1 METDGTHA
9 NGIFSY
15 GEGTTV
21 EISDST
27 ITTKGD
33 CSGALMTTGGG
44 TTIADGV
51 SLETFGRSSAP
62 IRSDRGGGTVVVSGS
77 TAISHGIGSP
87 AIYSTADVSV
97 SNSSL
102 EATDS
107 EAVVIEGGN
116 SVSLE
121 DVELVGNDADLN
133 GQALV
138 PTSVLIYQSMS
149 GDASEGDSSFSMRG
163 GSLTSKV
170 GSVLHVTNVS
180 TKIELEDVDVESES
194 DDFLI
199 LSADSWGK
207 DGSNGGHAE
216 VVLKSQKVK
225 GNVSVDELS
234 SVDLT
239 LSDGS
244 RFEGAVVGDGTK
256 NVVVEDGSVWILT
269 GDSEID
275 SLDASAGSVET
286 NGFSLVV
293 GGETYDG

>member
-1 METDGTHA
+1 M
-9 NGIFSY
+9 
-15 GEGTTV
+15 
-21 EISDST
+21 
-27 ITTKGD
+27 
-33 CSGALMTTGGG
+33 
-44 TTIADGV
+44 
-51 SLETFGRSSAP
+51 
-62 IRSDRGGGTVVVSGS
+62 
-77 TAISHGIGSP
+77 
-87 AIYSTADVSV
+87 
-97 SNSSL
+97 
-102 EATDS
+102 
-107 EAVVIEGGN
+107 
-116 SVSLE
+116 
-121 DVELVGNDADLN
+121 
-133 GQALV
+133 
-138 PTSVLIYQSMS
+138 
-149 GDASEGDSSFSMRG
+149 
-163 GSLTSKV
+163 
-170 GSVLHVTNVS
+170 TNVS

-216 VVLKSQKVK
+216 VVLKRQEVD
-225 GNVSVDELS
+225 GNVSVDEIS

-239 LSDGS
+239 ISDGS